1 MKNPEFVVSVVLAIV
16 TAFIIAV
23 FVHGEG
29 VKKVELAIAYAMLV
43 ILFLF
48 GFLILA
54 AIASGKIDISQ
65 LLQEKGSDGTN
76 AGASMGRFQLLIFT
90 FVIGFSFFL
99 VVLYKSDMP
108 NIPSTVLALLGVSA
122 TTYGVGKGIQAT
134 TQDNNGDGQ
143 NGGGAAAGGGRGG
156 AAAGGGAGGGA
167 AVPR

>member
-16 TAFIIAV
+16 TAFIIAI
-23 FVHGEG
+23 FVHGDS
-29 VKKVELAIAYAMLV
+29 VRKVELAMAYGMLI

-99 VVLYKSDMP
+99 VVLYKTDMP
-108 NIPSTVLALLGVSA
+108 NIPSTVLTLLGVSA

-134 TQDNNGDGQ
+134 TQDDNGNGQ
-143 NGGGAAAGGGRGG
+143 GGGGVAAAGGGGAAAGGG
-156 AAAGGGAGGGA
+156 AAGGAV
-167 AVPR
+167 VPR